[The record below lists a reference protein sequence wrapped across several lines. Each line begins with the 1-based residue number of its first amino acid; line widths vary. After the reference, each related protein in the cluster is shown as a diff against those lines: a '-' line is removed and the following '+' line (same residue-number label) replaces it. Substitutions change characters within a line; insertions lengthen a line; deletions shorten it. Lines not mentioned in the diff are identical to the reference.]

1 MRYFQVW
8 SEILSK
14 QQCSRHNV
22 QTYLSSD
29 WLLRFL
35 IICSI
40 FGQSSDWLV
49 ATVISH
55 YYLLNYCSKL
65 WLANVISHYYLLNFR
80 SKLWLASG
88 YCDFSLLF
96 AQFSF
101 KALIG
106 YCDFSLLFAQ
116 FLVVKKIKLSFAN
129 VKSYINSVLFLWHL
143 QVSRWHDPSLFW
155 KVARGCVN

>member
-8 SEILSK
+8 SETLSQ
-14 QQCSRHNV
+14 QQCSRP
-22 QTYLSSD
+22 
-29 WLLRFL
+29 
-35 IICSI
+35 
-40 FGQSSDWLV
+40 
-49 ATVISH
+49 
-55 YYLLNYCSKL
+55 L

-116 FLVVKKIKLSFAN
+116 FSFKALIGYCDFSLLFAVTLKFFMIWKL
-129 VKSYINSVLFLWHL
+129 KSQILEVWSWINIILLGIHSDIMFHWNDLGSKHPID
-143 QVSRWHDPSLFW
+143 QVTFKNFKSNFFIFDIT
-155 KVARGCVN
+155 KVAW